1 MLVSSVVCINYIYI
15 YIPLLNE
22 MTNAFLNTFS
32 SNLLVKCLWKL
43 IFRVLTYLTE
53 ISAFFEALFQPNKS
67 FESD

>member
-1 MLVSSVVCINYIYI
+1 
-15 YIPLLNE
+15 

-32 SNLLVKCLWKL
+32 SNLLVKCLWIL